1 MKLPSPV
8 NSAIDIGGVLVAL
21 IVDIV
26 LNVICF
32 SVLAPDSLTRIAF
45 IAISVMIVL
54 FVFRSW
60 SKRQFVAWAI
70 FALVVFFF
78 DYSFTLESTRT
89 QAQVQGIDITQDVEL
104 TRIQGNIDR
113 VDESLNR
120 WMSEYEKSV
129 TSETLR
135 EIDARITIEEEKR
148 DKYEAEYKNRMT
160 ELEKTDKV
168 EISSANIF
176 NAIPNAIKDGRFIQL
191 VIWGLIFIGVQ
202 LIVVSSI
209 DNKNPAPARRHKPA
223 KRITPDITRQEVE
236 KWVKWNWIR
245 VSQGESNM
253 ITSRDIF
260 FDLASKQNISYDAK
274 KYDYL
279 IKRAKARGVIDKHGH
294 ALIVDEIQAVNA
306 IIGE

>member
-1 MKLPSPV
+1 
-8 NSAIDIGGVLVAL
+8 
-21 IVDIV
+21 
-26 LNVICF
+26 
-32 SVLAPDSLTRIAF
+32 
-45 IAISVMIVL
+45 MIVL

-89 QAQVQGIDITQDVEL
+89 QAQVQGIDITQDIEL
-104 TRIQGNIDR
+104 VRIQGNIDK

-148 DKYEAEYKNRMT
+148 DKYEVEYKERMT
-160 ELEKTDKV
+160 ELEETDKV

-202 LIVVSSI
+202 LIVISSI
-209 DNKNPAPARRHKPA
+209 DNKNPATAKRHKPI
-223 KRITPDITRQEVE
+223 KRNIPDITRQEVE